1 VVDATGVGSGGR
13 CAAGG
18 RLGCELTAVV
28 ISGGSAGKGS
38 VPKRDLMA
46 EVLVLL
52 EKGQLK
58 IGKFGRRSAGQGVD
72 GCAVV
77 VNGAGRVRL
86 GADGAGQHDDL
97 AIALALACWRAKRRS
112 SVERLH
118 IDYPASDQMVTRSV
132 TR

>member
-1 VVDATGVGSGGR
+1 
-13 CAAGG
+13 
-18 RLGCELTAVV
+18 LTAVV

-58 IGKFGRRSAGQGVD
+58 IGKFRETGRLVRELTDVRLS
-72 GCAVV
+72 

-97 AIALALACWRAKRRS
+97 AIALALACWRAKRREFCGE
-112 SVERLH
+112 VAHRLPG
-118 IDYPASDQMVTRSV
+118 I
-132 TR
+132 